1 MFGEDRIQKKSLMKY
16 YPVSVNQR
24 TDTVKM
30 IQRIKLNF
38 DDSAFSIGDILK
50 EEDEGFETKIAEKR
64 TMPYLNNMWNS
75 ITYEVSMNR
84 IQLNRSVYGFLDF
97 LGDLGGLMACLG
109 SIFLPT
115 VYMLTYRG
123 EN

>member
-1 MFGEDRIQKKSLMKY
+1 
-16 YPVSVNQR
+16 
-24 TDTVKM
+24 
-30 IQRIKLNF
+30 
-38 DDSAFSIGDILK
+38 
-50 EEDEGFETKIAEKR
+50 
-64 TMPYLNNMWNS
+64 MPYLNNMWNS

-84 IQLNRSVYGFLDF
+84 IQLNRSVYGFIDF
-97 LGDLGGLMACLG
+97 LGDLGGLMAVLG